1 MRRTISLFATAA
13 IVASACGGGSSSPQ
27 PQTEEAAVEA
37 ATKAIRGTFVNNS
50 GDVIDFLSEEC
61 RSNVDTGEVKQALA
75 LGQVFLQSDDYD
87 LNDIGVTG
95 TIKDF
100 SPDAA
105 TVDVEL
111 IPPEGADDLG
121 FLSLSSDEVDVIYEN
136 GKWVGTEC
144 DFEDTAESDAEDLQA
159 ELDAIGVAGTA
170 DDPAPASLAVP
181 VGEGFTIAITDYTP
195 DAAAMIEEIDGSP
208 PFIEDGEM
216 ISLLAYDIAY
226 NGTDEPSNLNS
237 TNLQLVGSDGVG
249 ISQTSCGNIPNQTY
263 FGSTEVFTGGSRSTV
278 ACFSAAPAAF
288 PTPPIVSVEAG
299 FSGSAVFFDA
309 SATAESPTSVTGT
322 TGPSPDGSLTD
333 DRTAPNALGTAVDI
347 GDGWT
352 LTINDTNLDAEA
364 DVIAANEFNDPAPE
378 GEVYVLVDVT
388 MGYDGDEA
396 SASLFSVDLDLVG
409 DSNLSANSS
418 CSASSLPDELDTF
431 SELFAGGSVTGSL
444 CFLADAN
451 DVSSLVA
458 YATGE
463 PFSDNYEFFS
473 LS

>member
-1 MRRTISLFATAA
+1 MRRTTILFATAA
-13 IVASACGGGSSSPQ
+13 LVASACGGGSSSPQ
-27 PQTEEAAVEA
+27 AQTEEAAIEA

-87 LNDIGVTG
+87 LNDIQVTG

-100 SPDAA
+100 SPEAA

-111 IPPEGADDLG
+111 IPPEGSDDLG
-121 FLSLSSDEVDVIYEN
+121 FLSMSSDEVDVIYEN

-144 DFEDTAESDAEDLQA
+144 DFEDTAENDAADLQT

-195 DAAAMIEEIDGSP
+195 DAAAMIEQLGGSA
-208 PFIEDGEM
+208 PFIEDGQM

-226 NGTDEPSNLNS
+226 NGEDEPSNLNS

-249 ISQTSCGNIPNQTY
+249 ISQTSCGNMPDQTY

-278 ACFSAAPAAF
+278 ACFAAAPAAF

-299 FSGSAVFFDA
+299 FSGTPVFFDA
-309 SATAESPTSVTGT
+309 ATPAAAPTSITGT
-322 TGPSPDGSLTD
+322 SGPSPDGNLTD

-352 LTINDTNLDAEA
+352 LTINAANLDAEA
-364 DVIAANEFNDPAPE
+364 DVIAANDFNDPAPD
-378 GEVYVLVDVT
+378 GQAYVLVDVT
-388 MGYDGDEA
+388 IAYDGDEA
-396 SASLFSVDLDLVG
+396 SGSLFSVELDLVG

-418 CSASSLPDELDTF
+418 CSASSIPNEIDAF
-431 SELFAGGSVTGSL
+431 SDLFAGGSVTGNL
-444 CFLADAN
+444 CFLADTN
-451 DVSSLVA
+451 DISSLVA

-463 PFSDNYEFFS
+463 AFSDNYEFFS
-473 LS
+473 LA